1 MPASIDPYD
10 LIASENYGTKGVP
23 HESWTLLREE
33 SPVHRCEFGGDFE
46 DFWAITRHADIMDVS
61 GKPHL
66 FSNRE
71 GPMILSRAQQL
82 QVAKRAQSALGQM
95 RTIIEMDPPEHR
107 DFRRVASGFFTPRS
121 IRGLDGI
128 VTESARTLIDSLG
141 EEGECD
147 FVEQVAQRHPLRVL
161 ATLLGIDREDE
172 DRVLELTQQLFAADD
187 PDLQRKGEDRDKAQ
201 LELGFEFYQLFDRII
216 QDRRARPRDDL
227 ATMLAT
233 AKMPDGEP
241 MGPIETFGYYLI
253 VFTAGHDTTRN
264 ALSAG
269 FAAMLEE
276 PDQLELLRQHPE
288 LSKRAV
294 EEVVRWASPVNYMK
308 RHVLEDVSI
317 RGQRIRAGE
326 NLGLFYASANRDS
339 DVFEDPFR
347 FDITRNPNRHLGF
360 GTGEHFCL
368 GAHVARMS
376 IRALLEEM
384 GARIERIELVGEP
397 SRIHASFVVGLKTL
411 PVRYELRPRR
421 S

>member
-1 MPASIDPYD
+1 MSSLIDPHD
-10 LIASENYGTKGVP
+10 LIRPKNYGSKGVP
-23 HESWTLLREE
+23 HAAWTLLRRE

-46 DFWAITRHADIMDVS
+46 DFWAITRHADIIDIS

-71 GPMILSRAQQL
+71 GPMILSRQQKI
-82 QVAKRAQSALGQM
+82 QVARRNESPMRQM

-121 IRGLDGI
+121 IRRLDAI
-128 VTESARTLIDSLG
+128 VTESARSLVDSLG

-147 FVEQVAQRHPLRVL
+147 FVEEVAQRHPLRVL
-161 ATLLGIDREDE
+161 ATLLGIDQEDE
-172 DRVLELTQQLFAADD
+172 ERVLELTQQLFAGDD

-201 LELGFEFYQLFDRII
+201 MELGLEFYQMFDRII

-227 ATMLAT
+227 ATKLAT
-233 AKMPDGEP
+233 GRMADGEL
-241 MGPIETFGYYLI
+241 MGPMETFGYYLI

-264 ALSAG
+264 ALSSG
-269 FAAMLEE
+269 FAAFIEN
-276 PDQLELLRQHPE
+276 PDQLDLLKRHPE

-308 RHVLEDVSI
+308 RQVLEEVEI
-317 RGQRIRAGE
+317 RGQRIPAGDYVA
-326 NLGLFYASANRDS
+326 LFYASANRDS

-347 FDITRNPNRHLGF
+347 FDITRHPNRHLGF

-376 IRALLEEM
+376 IRALLAEM
-384 GARIERIELVGEP
+384 GGRIESLELAGDP
-397 SRIHASFVVGLKTL
+397 SQIHASFVVGRKTL
-411 PVRYELRPRR
+411 PVRYKIRPRPD
-421 S
+421 